1 MIIKGLNFL
10 NWLNLNCLMQ
20 AESFGIFLVT
30 LFDRLFWR
38 VL

>member
-10 NWLNLNCLMQ
+10 NWLNLNCPMW

-30 LFDRLFWR
+30 LFDRLF
-38 VL
+38 